1 MTHWSRPS
9 KWFLWRTGLCN
20 TWFYTALISS
30 STVMTWHTYWI
41 THRCTILYVC
51 NMCFSDPDA
60 AICHLCMY
68 VCLWFVTFVCDINMM
83 CVHVYERDGEV
94 VCVRVCMWVMEN
106 PNWIIYPEK
115 ARPTEII
122 QRTGKWHS
130 MMFWKYAAQN
140 LLFWHQ
146 CAREAVNLRVSW
158 MDGFVLLIPLG
169 KNTLIHLFL
178 RICSPE
184 ASPVKLA
191 VCFRND
197 LWPPCLQVSTK
208 LDRHAN
214 TEPYK

>member
-94 VCVRVCMWVMEN
+94 VCVYVSD
-106 PNWIIYPEK
+106 
-115 ARPTEII
+115 
-122 QRTGKWHS
+122 GK
-130 MMFWKYAAQN
+130 
-140 LLFWHQ
+140 
-146 CAREAVNLRVSW
+146 
-158 MDGFVLLIPLG
+158 P
-169 KNTLIHLFL
+169 
-178 RICSPE
+178 
-184 ASPVKLA
+184 
-191 VCFRND
+191 
-197 LWPPCLQVSTK
+197 K
-208 LDRHAN
+208 LDHLSWNQTRPGQLKLFSEQVNDTAWCFENMQRKICCSGTNVHERRLISVWAGWMVLSF
-214 TEPYK
+214 